1 MALQTDI
8 DRAAEWM
15 LSAGKCIVLSGAGIS
30 TESGIPDFRS
40 AGGLW
45 ERFSPAEYATLG
57 AFRRDPAKVWEM
69 LAELDQVLQASP
81 NPAHVALAELEH
93 SGQLTGVITQNVD
106 GLHQAGG
113 SRNVV
118 EFHGSNRTLSCLSC
132 GAVYS
137 NAAARAM
144 GVPPRCTASAGGG
157 ACGTILKPDVVFFDE
172 MIPPR
177 ALIEA
182 QRLVD
187 GAMLILVVG
196 TSCEV
201 FPAAEIPLQVHRQ
214 GGKVVE
220 INLDPA
226 QGLPS
231 DLVFAEKCSVVLPAL
246 AARVRAHLS

>member
-1 MALQTDI
+1 MEQSGDVNQVAQWL
-8 DRAAEWM
+8 
-15 LSAGKCIVLSGAGIS
+15 LGAGKVIVLSGAGIS

-45 ERFSPAEYATLG
+45 SRYSPAEYATLG
-57 AFRRDPAKVWEM
+57 AFRRDPAKVWRM
-69 LAELDQVLQASP
+69 LAELEQVLQASP
-81 NPAHVALAELEH
+81 NPAHLALAELEQAGRL
-93 SGQLTGVITQNVD
+93 SGIITQNVD

-132 GAVYS
+132 GAAFS
-137 NAAARAM
+137 QFAARALGM
-144 GVPPRCTASAGGG
+144 PPRCTASSGGV

-182 QRLVD
+182 QRMVE
-187 GAMLILVVG
+187 GADLILVVG

-201 FPAAEIPLQVHRQ
+201 FPAAEIPLQVHRR
-214 GGKVVE
+214 GGKIVE
-220 INLDPA
+220 INLEPA
-226 QGLPS
+226 VGLPS
-231 DLVFAEKCSVVLPAL
+231 DIVFAEKCSVVLPAL
-246 AARVRAHLS
+246 VERVRAQLV